1 MCVPNTCGDSKESVG
16 APRTG
21 VRVVVSCGWWKLIMG
36 PLEEPVAALLLLN
49 HLCSQCSGHFGA
61 SVSASLVSAYTSGP
75 AWMGSGH
82 TQQEMDGLYVQ
93 FALVHL

>member
-1 MCVPNTCGDSKESVG
+1 MAETHHGSSR
-16 APRTG
+16 RT
-21 VRVVVSCGWWKLIMG
+21 SSS
-36 PLEEPVAALLLLN
+36 ALLLN

-61 SVSASLVSAYTSGP
+61 SVSASLLSSYTSGP